1 MQKIPYSSLEWRR
14 LSPRWRLTTLCLA
27 LMSLNLLLPN
37 ILPRSLASTDSLWLP
52 NLKGHVQGIKDSVQ
66 RVLHGEHD
74 SFRKTEEFPNIVD
87 FVHLLKLDTNQ
98 TFDFPFRQ
106 LIAICSARHYLQA
119 EILYIHTNIPEH

>member
-27 LMSLNLLLPN
+27 LMSLILLLPN
-37 ILPRSLASTDSLWLP
+37 VLPRSFASTDSLWLP
-52 NLKGHVQGIKDSVQ
+52 NLKGHVQRIKDSVQ
-66 RVLHGEHD
+66 RKLHGAHD
-74 SFRKTEEFPNIVD
+74 SFRKMEQIPNIVH

-106 LIAICSARHYLQA
+106 LISIYSAQHYLQL
-119 EILYIHTNIPEH
+119 EILYIHTNVPEH